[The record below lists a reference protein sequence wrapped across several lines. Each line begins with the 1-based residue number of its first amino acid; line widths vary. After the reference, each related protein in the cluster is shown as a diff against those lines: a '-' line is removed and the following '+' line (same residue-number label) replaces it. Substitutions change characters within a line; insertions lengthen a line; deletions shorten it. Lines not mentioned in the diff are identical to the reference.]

1 MLMKLVR
8 LPLILLVFSAVSLSF
23 SGSFGDGW
31 TGSPVNT
38 KPVFRQ
44 EATPWADSLMNVLSM
59 REKIGQLFMVA
70 AYSNKDNKHVDEIER
85 LILEYDIGGLIFMQ
99 GGPVRQANLTNRYQA
114 LAKVPLL
121 ISMDA
126 EWGLGMRLDSVQFY
140 PRQLT
145 LGASY
150 DDDLVYAFG
159 REQARQLK
167 RMGVHVSFSPVVDVN
182 SNPLNPVIGNRA
194 FGENRE
200 HVARMGY
207 AYMAGLQDHGVLANV
222 KHFPGHGDTDSD
234 SHKTLPSILH
244 NRERL
249 DSIELYPFRE
259 LFRKG
264 AGSVMVAHLNIPAL
278 DSAAVPS
285 PSTLSLPIVTGL
297 LRNELGYDGLV
308 FTDALNM
315 AGVANSAQPGEA
327 EYRALLAGNDVLLFA
342 GDVPR
347 AIEFIEAAVERG
359 ELTPEQIDEHCYRI
373 LQAKEWTKAHLR
385 KRIETRNL
393 ISDLNGNEA
402 IAIQRRTIEGGIT
415 VVQNQGVL
423 PLITT
428 VGKRIA
434 VVTFTDKADTV
445 FAESL
450 KKFIRPTTFV
460 IPKNPDF
467 SLSQKLET
475 DLAEYDLV
483 VFSLPDAS
491 NSPSKNWGVTNQS
504 VRIINA
510 VSAKTKTAVCL
521 FTNPYALNKV
531 RGLERSNA
539 IVVGWQNHP
548 RVQEIC
554 AEVLVGASPAYG
566 KLPVSC
572 GDFAAGSGVQLSGQ
586 GRLRETTPEY
596 VGLSS
601 RELSRIDSIALSG
614 IAEKAYPGCR
624 VVIVK
629 DGNIIVNRSYG
640 HQTYEAKRPVDRATV
655 YDLASITKIVA
666 STAALMHLQDQGLI
680 DLNYNLCDY
689 IDVPDTSAC
698 YNMNLRMMLSHY
710 AGLPA
715 WIPFY
720 NTTIKNGE
728 LRPDLYRNKPVQG
741 YTTRVANDL
750 YILDSYAD
758 SIHQRIVNVSLK
770 PEQEYRYSDLG
781 YYYVQRLVEKLT
793 GKTLDAYVDSVF
805 YRPMGL
811 RSMGYHPLKRNEL
824 YDIAPTEYDLLYRK
838 QLVHGHVHD
847 QGAAMMGGVGGH
859 AGVFSNAEDLAMM
872 MYMFMKEGEFNGRQ
886 YITPEVINEY
896 ITCHYCGEG
905 NRRGVGFDK
914 PPIHGGD
921 GPCAKSASLKSFGH
935 SGFTGTLAWAD
946 PSEDLVYVF
955 LSNRVY
961 PNAENNK
968 LLKMNIRT
976 NIHQVVYDAI
986 KAAKLRNRKQLLGS
1000 VGAP

>member
-8 LPLILLVFSAVSLSF
+8 LPLILLVFAAISLSF
-23 SGSFGDGW
+23 SGSFRDGW
-31 TGSPVNT
+31 AGGPVHT

-44 EATPWADSLMNVLSM
+44 EATPWADSLMRVLSM

-70 AYSNKDNKHVDEIER
+70 AYSNKDNKHVDEIEQ
-85 LILEYDIGGLIFMQ
+85 LVLKYDIGGLIFMQ

-121 ISMDA
+121 LSMDA

-150 DDDLVYAFG
+150 DDELVYAFG

-167 RMGVHVSFSPVVDVN
+167 RLGVHVSFSPVVDVN

-207 AYMAGLQDHGVLANV
+207 AYMAGLQDNGVLANV

-244 NRERL
+244 SRERL

-278 DSAAVPS
+278 DSTTAPL

-297 LRNELGYDGLV
+297 LRKELGYDGLV

-359 ELTPEQIDEHCYRI
+359 ELTPNQIDEHCYRI

-385 KRIETRNL
+385 KRVETRNL
-393 ISDLNGNEA
+393 IADLNGNDA
-402 IAIQRRTIEGGIT
+402 IAIQRRTIEGGMT
-415 VVQNQGVL
+415 VVQNQGIL
-423 PLITT
+423 PLKTSVNST
-428 VGKRIA
+428 IA
-434 VVTFTDKADTV
+434 VVTFTDKADTAFV
-445 FAESL
+445 KSL
-450 KKFIRPTTFV
+450 RNYTPLKSFV
-460 IPKNPDF
+460 VSKNPDF

-475 DLAEYDLV
+475 DLGDYSLV
-483 VFSLPDAS
+483 IFSLPDAS

-521 FTNPYALNKV
+521 FTNPYALIKT

-539 IVVGWQNHP
+539 LVVGWQNHP

-554 AEVLVGASPAYG
+554 AEVLVGAAPAYG

-572 GDFAAGSGVQLSGQ
+572 GDFQAGSGRQLIGQ

-596 VGLSS
+596 AGLSS
-601 RELSRIDSIALSG
+601 RDLLRIDSIALSG

-640 HQTYEAKRPVDRATV
+640 HQTYEATRPVDRSTV
-655 YDLASITKIVA
+655 YDLASITKIVS

-689 IDVPDTSAC
+689 IEIPDTSAC

-715 WIPFY
+715 WIPLY
-720 NTTIKNGE
+720 NKTIKNGE
-728 LRPDLYRNKPVQG
+728 LRPDIYRNKPVQG
-741 YTTRVANDL
+741 FTTRVANDL

-758 SIHQRIVNVSLK
+758 SIHKRIVNVSLK
-770 PEQEYRYSDLG
+770 PEQEYKYSDLG

-793 GKTLDAYVDSVF
+793 RQTLDAYVDSVF

-811 RSMGYHPLKRNEL
+811 RSMGYHPLKRTEL

-847 QGAAMMGGVGGH
+847 PGAAMMGGVGGH

-872 MYMFMKEGEFNGRQ
+872 MYMFMKDGKFNGRQ
-886 YITPEVINEY
+886 YITPEAIKEY
-896 ITCHYCGEG
+896 TACQYCSQG

-914 PPIHGGD
+914 PPVAGGD

-961 PNAENNK
+961 PNAENTK

-986 KAAKLRNRKQLLGS
+986 KAAKLRNRKQLLGN

>member
-1 MLMKLVR
+1 MR
-8 LPLILLVFSAVSLSF
+8 
-23 SGSFGDGW
+23 
-31 TGSPVNT
+31 
-38 KPVFRQ
+38 
-44 EATPWADSLMNVLSM
+44 VLTL

-99 GGPVRQANLTNRYQA
+99 GGPVRQAQLTNRYQA

-194 FGENRE
+194 FGEQRD

-222 KHFPGHGDTDSD
+222 KHFPGHGDTDAD
-234 SHKTLPSILH
+234 SHKTLPSVMH
-244 NRERL
+244 NRQRL

-259 LFRKG
+259 LFARG

-278 DSAAVPS
+278 DTASVPS

-297 LRNELGYDGLV
+297 LRDELGYDGLV

-347 AIEFIEAAVERG
+347 AIEYIETAVARG
-359 ELTPEQIDEHCYRI
+359 ELTIEQIDEHCYRI

-385 KRIETRNL
+385 KRVETQNL
-393 ISDLNGNEA
+393 INDLNNPEA
-402 IAIQRRTIEGGIT
+402 VAIQRKTIEGGLT
-415 VVQNQGVL
+415 VLQNRGAL
-423 PLITT
+423 PLKPT
-428 VGKRIA
+428 VDARIA
-434 VVTFTDKADTV
+434 VVTFTDKADTTLV
-445 FAESL
+445 DAL
-450 KKFIRPTTFV
+450 RGYIRPSSYV
-460 IPKNPDF
+460 VPKNPDF

-475 DLAEYDLV
+475 DLAAFDLV
-483 VFSLPDAS
+483 IFSLPDAS

-510 VSAKTKTAVCL
+510 ISAKTQTAVCL
-521 FTNPYALNKV
+521 FTNPYSLNKA

-539 IVVGWQNHP
+539 IVIGWQNDK
-548 RVQEIC
+548 RIQQIC
-554 AEVLVGASPAYG
+554 AEVLAGAAPALG

-572 GDFAAGSGVQLSGQ
+572 GEFTAGSGTPLSGQ

-601 RELSRIDSIALSG
+601 RDLDRIDSLALSG
-614 IAEKAYPGCR
+614 INEKAYPGCR
-624 VVIVK
+624 VVVVK

-640 HQTYEAKRPVDRATV
+640 YQTYEAKRPVDRATV
-655 YDLASITKIVA
+655 YDLASITKIVS
-666 STAALMHLQDQGLI
+666 STAALMHLQDEGLI
-680 DLNYNLCDY
+680 DLDYNLCDY
-689 IDVPDTSAC
+689 IDVPDTSSC

-720 NTTIKNGE
+720 NRTIRNGE
-728 LRPDLYRNKPVQG
+728 LRPDLYRNKPTPG

-758 SIHQRIVNVSLK
+758 SIHQRVVNVSLK
-770 PEQEYRYSDLG
+770 PENEYRYSDLG
-781 YYYVQRLVEKLT
+781 YYYVQRLVEKLS
-793 GKTLDAYVDSVF
+793 GKPLDVYVDSVF

-811 RSMGYHPLKRNEL
+811 RSMGYHPLKRNDL

-838 QLVHGHVHD
+838 QLIHGHVHD
-847 QGAAMMGGVGGH
+847 PGAAMMGGVGGH

-872 MYMFMKEGEFNGRQ
+872 MYMFMKEGRFNGKT
-886 YITPEVINEY
+886 YLSPEVIDEFN
-896 ITCHYCGEG
+896 TCHYCSEG

-914 PPIHGGD
+914 PPVDGGD
-921 GPCAKSASLKSFGH
+921 GPCARSASLKSFGH
-935 SGFTGTLAWAD
+935 SGFTGTVAWAD
-946 PSEDLVYVF
+946 PAEDLVYVF

-986 KAAKLRNRKQLLGS
+986 KAAKLRNRKQLLGN